1 MSASL
6 QIGPLALPYT
16 LLLVVGAVAL
26 GSVVA
31 QRIGRRTGVDAEPHA
46 FRVLLVAVVVA
57 RIAFVWQYRSVYLD
71 APLGMLDIRDGG
83 WNAPA
88 GLLAAWVAGLLW
100 VWRRRALR
108 APLLAALASASA
120 VFVLG
125 STALALSPQNEAPL
139 PAIILARL
147 EGGTTS
153 LQSFEGKP
161 TVVNLWA
168 TWCPPCQREM
178 PMLQRA
184 QAEHPDVHFVF
195 LNQGESAEAVQ
206 RFLAGHR
213 FDLRNVLLDAK
224 GQAGARFGQRALP
237 TTLFFDAT
245 GRLVDQR
252 IGELSQATLAQ
263 RLDALRPSSS
273 STTSP

>member
-1 MSASL
+1 VSASL
-6 QIGPLALPYT
+6 QIGPLALPYA
-16 LLLVVGAVAL
+16 LLLVMGAVAL

-31 QRIGRRTGVDAEPHA
+31 QRIGRRAGIDAEPHA
-46 FRVLLVAVVVA
+46 FRLLLVAAVVA
-57 RIAFVWQYRSVYLD
+57 RIAFVWQYRAAYLD

-88 GLLAAWVAGLLW
+88 GLFAAWVAGLLW
-100 VWRRRALR
+100 VRRRRALR

-120 VFVLG
+120 AFVLG
-125 STALALSPQNEAPL
+125 SIALALLPQNDAPL
-139 PAIILARL
+139 PDIALARL

-153 LQSFEGKP
+153 LQAFGGKP

-178 PMLQRA
+178 PVMQQA
-184 QAEHPDVHFVF
+184 QAAHPDVHFVF
-195 LNQGESAEAVQ
+195 LNQGESAEVVQ

-224 GQAGARFGQRALP
+224 GQAGMHFGQRALP

-252 IGELSQATLAQ
+252 IGELSQAALAQ
-263 RLDALRPSSS
+263 RLDTLRPSPN
-273 STTSP
+273 TPP